1 MKRAVKLGKFK
12 LDKFK
17 LSQKL
22 VGIRQKLII
31 SFLVP
36 VVFLLILGVSSYSKS
51 SEGFKKN
58 YEQSSQ
64 SNVEMTAT
72 YIEYV
77 LKSLQEVA
85 FQYISNDEMASY
97 INGLYKNDKTKTV
110 AVRDKT
116 NAELVKKSELDR
128 FVSGIYIIPSSG
140 MGVLSSSGKNMD
152 GFYDDLK
159 KEKEGASLSEKG
171 TSTYFIG
178 DHPFM
183 DKKMNLSTDDYIF
196 SLMRNFKSQN
206 ACIVV
211 DINRK
216 TINSI
221 LDEVNLGRSSM
232 VAVITSDGKELVVA
246 RDSNGEIAENTDATF
261 YNMEYVKNSFES
273 EDVNTLQYVKYN
285 SESYLYLSYK
295 IENTG
300 IIVAAMIP
308 KTTIM
313 AQANS
318 IKVNTLLLAFLG
330 CLTAILIGT
339 FISNS
344 LSKTTR
350 NIVNQ
355 LKKISAGDLSAE
367 LVVKRKDEF
376 GTIALTV
383 NEMNSNIRNL
393 LDRVMKLCEV
403 VNESSVDVHSATIS
417 IASLSREM
425 TSAINDIGQG
435 ISVQANDAQNCL
447 LQMDELSKKI
457 TDVDEKVLEIE
468 KVADET
474 RNMITFGIG
483 NMEELAV
490 RSNETNEITGY
501 VVGQIMQLEEKSKAV
516 MEIVSAMNE
525 ISDQTNLLSLNA
537 SIEAARAGAYGRGFA
552 VVASEI
558 RKLAEKAMTS
568 AHDIENVVKEIRNQT
583 AETVASAKKAENIVE
598 LQNNIVNTTVNSYHN
613 MNQGLEKLLH
623 NLDIIAQ
630 SMGNMNG
637 ARVSTLGAVENI
649 SVVSEESLAASETIA
664 GTIDVQSKTMEA
676 LENSAD
682 KLKENANELRDAINR
697 FRI

>member
-339 FISNS
+339 
-344 LSKTTR
+344 
-350 NIVNQ
+350 
-355 LKKISAGDLSAE
+355 
-367 LVVKRKDEF
+367 
-376 GTIALTV
+376 
-383 NEMNSNIRNL
+383 
-393 LDRVMKLCEV
+393 
-403 VNESSVDVHSATIS
+403 
-417 IASLSREM
+417 
-425 TSAINDIGQG
+425 
-435 ISVQANDAQNCL
+435 
-447 LQMDELSKKI
+447 
-457 TDVDEKVLEIE
+457 
-468 KVADET
+468 
-474 RNMITFGIG
+474 
-483 NMEELAV
+483 
-490 RSNETNEITGY
+490 
-501 VVGQIMQLEEKSKAV
+501 
-516 MEIVSAMNE
+516 
-525 ISDQTNLLSLNA
+525 LNA